1 MTDKDQSTTI
11 NVRRADA
18 PVTDETLPLDDEPSE
33 TDHPLPRRRVSAST
47 RLLDYV
53 SRSPRLNRAWKLLPG
68 LCLVV
73 AAGSWLSGHADAAFV
88 IATLGLVAWF
98 IDLRNR
104 LRGSDIEPDDA
115 EVNLKE

>member
-1 MTDKDQSTTI
+1 MTDKDHPTSL
-11 NVRRADA
+11 NARRADA
-18 PVTDETLPLDDEPSE
+18 PDIDETLPLDDEPVE

-68 LCLVV
+68 LCLVA

>member
-1 MTDKDQSTTI
+1 MTDKDQPITLNARRST
-11 NVRRADA
+11 A
-18 PVTDETLPLDDEPSE
+18 PVTDETLPLDDEPLE
-33 TDHPLPRRRVSAST
+33 TDHPLPRRRVSTST

-73 AAGSWLSGHADAAFV
+73 AAGSWLVGHADAAFV

-104 LRGSDIEPDDA
+104 LRGTDIEPDDA
-115 EVNLKE
+115 EVKLKE

>member
-1 MTDKDQSTTI
+1 MTDKDQPTTLSA
-11 NVRRADA
+11 RRADA
-18 PVTDETLPLDDEPSE
+18 PDFDVSLPLDDEPSE
-33 TDHPLPRRRVSAST
+33 TERPLPRRRVSTST

-73 AAGSWLSGHADAAFV
+73 AAGSWLVGHGDAAFV

-104 LRGSDIEPDDA
+104 LRGSDIEPGDA
-115 EVNLKE
+115 EVDFKE